1 MQNMKKYKNWVC
13 HRNKI
18 PIDPNTGQ
26 AAKSNDPNTWGTYQQ
41 AKMLMECDKSI
52 SGLGFMFSNTPY
64 VGIDIDHCIQN
75 KKFSELAR
83 EIITTLQSYTEISP
97 SGTGVHIIC
106 KGKIEAGRK
115 NSTLGLEMY
124 DSGRYFTVTGRMLKN
139 YQNIVEC
146 QNQIDSICEKYF
158 EVKKSEK
165 APKQQ
170 SISHFEDQKLIEIAI
185 KSQNGGKFGDL
196 YAGNWQN
203 YYKSQSEADIALCNM
218 LAFWTACDFE
228 QMDRIF
234 RTSGLMRNKW
244 NEMHGINT
252 YGDMTIT
259 KAIDDCNNTFEP
271 STTRDFNG
279 INTVE
284 TPSKPCQNESENTQN
299 QQENEQNGQENE
311 QNPHFL
317 DRFHKFNAK
326 GNITGVFDAEIMEYI
341 IQTEHI
347 ISVRGVIYL
356 YENGVYCVDNDG
368 TLLKNIIQSLIY
380 KEFQNSHTINRI
392 YNLIVMQSCLQKRD
406 TEVNQYPSSF
416 INFKNGMLNV
426 ETMELLPH
434 KPEYYSM
441 NQIPHNF
448 KQIYKQDLYKFP
460 HSQQFLKTSLNI
472 PDINTIFQYM
482 GICMTHSTVYQIFL
496 LLKGEGA
503 NGKSV
508 LIDMFHEV
516 IGEQN
521 ISNLS
526 MDKLTQRFFS
536 SQLLFKLC
544 NTCADISKI
553 TIEDDAELKK
563 IIGSDVIQ
571 AEFKGKDS
579 FSFRPYA
586 KMLFSA
592 NRFPYVDDKSDAF
605 KRRLRV
611 VEMNKKPVKKD
622 IHLKEK
628 MSKEVD
634 FWICMAVAELKKVL
648 EYNDVYESE
657 NSKKVKE
664 NIHKE
669 SDSVY
674 AFILDC
680 LLPVEGMN
688 IKRSEMFKEYDK
700 YCTKNERLRV
710 KKKTFFEEMKAKGFT
725 PKRKDKEGYIYEG
738 YAFTI
743 WENEEEIPFF

>member
-1 MQNMKKYKNWVC
+1 MKKYKNWVC

-271 STTRDFNG
+271 SQTRDFNG

-326 GNITGVFDAEIMEYI
+326 GNITGVFDAEIVDYI
-341 IQTEHI
+341 IKNNHI
-347 ISVRGVIYL
+347 VSIGDIVYL
-356 YENGVYCVDNDG
+356 YEEGIYKEDRKG
-368 TLLKNIIQSLIY
+368 KKLKFIIQNLIY
-380 KEFQNSHTINRI
+380 KEFQNSRTINRI
-392 YNLIVMQSCLQKRD
+392 YELVLIQPSIRKDYTQL
-406 TEVNQYPSSF
+406 NQYHYSC
-416 INFKNGMLNV
+416 INFKNGMLDVN
-426 ETMELLPH
+426 TMELLPH

-448 KQIYKQDLYKFP
+448 KHITKADLEKYP
-460 HSQQFLKTSLNI
+460 HSQQFLKTSFNI
-472 PDINTIFQYM
+472 PDIDTMFQYM
-482 GICMTHSTVYQIFL
+482 GVCMTHNMLYQIFL
-496 LLKGEGA
+496 LLLGEGA
-503 NGKSV
+503 NGKSL
-508 LIDMFHEV
+508 LIDMFNAV
-516 IGEQN
+516 IGEKN
-521 ISNLS
+521 ISSLS

-536 SQLLFKLC
+536 SQLLFKLA

-563 IIGSDVIQ
+563 IVGGDMIQ

-592 NRFPYVDDKSDAF
+592 NRFPHVDDKSNGF

-611 VEMNKKPVKKD
+611 IEMNKEPKEKD
-622 IHLKEK
+622 VYLKEK
-628 MSKEVD
+628 MLEELE
-634 FWICMAVAELKKVL
+634 FWVYMAVQGLKKVL
-648 EYNDVYESE
+648 AQNNVFESE
-657 NSKKVKE
+657 NSKKTREK
-664 NIHKE
+664 I
-669 SDSVY
+669 
-674 AFILDC
+674 
-680 LLPVEGMN
+680 
-688 IKRSEMFKEYDK
+688 
-700 YCTKNERLRV
+700 
-710 KKKTFFEEMKAKGFT
+710 
-725 PKRKDKEGYIYEG
+725 
-738 YAFTI
+738 
-743 WENEEEIPFF
+743 

>member
-1 MQNMKKYKNWVC
+1 MKKYKNWVC

-97 SGTGVHIIC
+97 SGTVVHIIC

-124 DSGRYFTVTGRMLKN
+124 DSGRYFTVTGKMLKN

-284 TPSKPCQNESENTQN
+284 TTTEQPQKQQKESENTQN
-299 QQENEQNGQENE
+299 QQEN
-311 QNPHFL
+311 
-317 DRFHKFNAK
+317 
-326 GNITGVFDAEIMEYI
+326 
-341 IQTEHI
+341 
-347 ISVRGVIYL
+347 
-356 YENGVYCVDNDG
+356 
-368 TLLKNIIQSLIY
+368 
-380 KEFQNSHTINRI
+380 
-392 YNLIVMQSCLQKRD
+392 
-406 TEVNQYPSSF
+406 
-416 INFKNGMLNV
+416 
-426 ETMELLPH
+426 
-434 KPEYYSM
+434 
-441 NQIPHNF
+441 
-448 KQIYKQDLYKFP
+448 
-460 HSQQFLKTSLNI
+460 
-472 PDINTIFQYM
+472 
-482 GICMTHSTVYQIFL
+482 
-496 LLKGEGA
+496 
-503 NGKSV
+503 
-508 LIDMFHEV
+508 
-516 IGEQN
+516 
-521 ISNLS
+521 
-526 MDKLTQRFFS
+526 
-536 SQLLFKLC
+536 
-544 NTCADISKI
+544 
-553 TIEDDAELKK
+553 
-563 IIGSDVIQ
+563 
-571 AEFKGKDS
+571 
-579 FSFRPYA
+579 
-586 KMLFSA
+586 
-592 NRFPYVDDKSDAF
+592 
-605 KRRLRV
+605 
-611 VEMNKKPVKKD
+611 
-622 IHLKEK
+622 
-628 MSKEVD
+628 
-634 FWICMAVAELKKVL
+634 
-648 EYNDVYESE
+648 
-657 NSKKVKE
+657 
-664 NIHKE
+664 
-669 SDSVY
+669 
-674 AFILDC
+674 
-680 LLPVEGMN
+680 
-688 IKRSEMFKEYDK
+688 
-700 YCTKNERLRV
+700 
-710 KKKTFFEEMKAKGFT
+710 
-725 PKRKDKEGYIYEG
+725 
-738 YAFTI
+738 
-743 WENEEEIPFF
+743 

>member
-1 MQNMKKYKNWVC
+1 MKKYKNWVC

-26 AAKSNDPNTWGTYQQ
+26 NAKSNDPNTWGTYQQ

-165 APKQQ
+165 VPKQQ

-271 STTRDFNG
+271 SQTRDFNG

-326 GNITGVFDAEIMEYI
+326 GNITGVFDAEIVDYI
-341 IQTEHI
+341 IKNNHI
-347 ISVRGVIYL
+347 VSIGDIVYL
-356 YENGVYCVDNDG
+356 YEEGIYKEDRKG
-368 TLLKNIIQSLIY
+368 KKLKFIIQNLIY
-380 KEFQNSHTINRI
+380 KEFQNSRTINRI
-392 YNLIVMQSCLQKRD
+392 YELVLIQPSIRKDYTQL
-406 TEVNQYPSSF
+406 NQYHYSC
-416 INFKNGMLNV
+416 INFKNGMLDVN
-426 ETMELLPH
+426 TMELLPH

-448 KQIYKQDLYKFP
+448 KHITKADLEKYP
-460 HSQQFLKTSLNI
+460 HSQQFLKTSFNI
-472 PDINTIFQYM
+472 PDIDTMFQYM
-482 GICMTHSTVYQIFL
+482 GVCMTHNMLYQIFL
-496 LLKGEGA
+496 LLLGEGA
-503 NGKSV
+503 NGKSL
-508 LIDMFHEV
+508 LIDMFNAV
-516 IGEQN
+516 IGEKN
-521 ISNLS
+521 ISSLS

-536 SQLLFKLC
+536 SQLLFKLA

-563 IIGSDVIQ
+563 IVGGDMIQ

-592 NRFPYVDDKSDAF
+592 NRFPHVDDKSNGF

-611 VEMNKKPVKKD
+611 IEMNKEPKEKD
-622 IHLKEK
+622 VYLKEK
-628 MSKEVD
+628 MLEELE
-634 FWICMAVAELKKVL
+634 FWVYMAVQGLKKVL
-648 EYNDVYESE
+648 AQNNVFESE
-657 NSKKVKE
+657 NSKKTREK
-664 NIHKE
+664 IYKDG
-669 SDSVY
+669 DSVF
-674 AFILDC
+674 AFISDC
-680 LLPVEGMN
+680 LIPQEDCN
-688 IKRSEMFKEYDK
+688 IRRSEMFKEYCD
-700 YCTKNERLRV
+700 YCDYFERVRV
-710 KKKTFFEEMKAKGFT
+710 KKRTFFDELKAKGIVA
-725 PKRKDKEGYIYEG
+725 KKDRTGNMIYENLC
-738 YAFTI
+738 FFI
-743 WENEEEIPFF
+743 WKDEEQNYFSK

>member
-1 MQNMKKYKNWVC
+1 MKKYKNWVC

-26 AAKSNDPNTWGTYQQ
+26 NAKSNDPNTWGTYQQ

-185 KSQNGGKFGDL
+185 KSQNGSKFGDL

-271 STTRDFNG
+271 SQTRDFNG

-326 GNITGVFDAEIMEYI
+326 GNITGVFDAEIVDYI
-341 IQTEHI
+341 IKNNHI
-347 ISVRGVIYL
+347 VSIGDIVYL
-356 YENGVYCVDNDG
+356 YEEGIYKEDRKG
-368 TLLKNIIQSLIY
+368 KKLKFIIQNLIY
-380 KEFQNSHTINRI
+380 KEFQNSRTINRI
-392 YNLIVMQSCLQKRD
+392 YELVLIQPSIRKDYTQL
-406 TEVNQYPSSF
+406 NQYHYSC
-416 INFKNGMLNV
+416 INFKNGMLDVN
-426 ETMELLPH
+426 TMELLPH

-448 KQIYKQDLYKFP
+448 KHITKADLEKYP
-460 HSQQFLKTSLNI
+460 HSQQFLKTSFNI
-472 PDINTIFQYM
+472 PDIDTMFQYM
-482 GICMTHSTVYQIFL
+482 GVCMTHNMLYQIFL
-496 LLKGEGA
+496 LLLGEGA
-503 NGKSV
+503 NGKSL
-508 LIDMFHEV
+508 LIDMFNAV
-516 IGEQN
+516 IGEKN
-521 ISNLS
+521 ISSLS

-536 SQLLFKLC
+536 SQLLFKLA

-563 IIGSDVIQ
+563 IVGGDMIQ

-592 NRFPYVDDKSDAF
+592 NRFPHVDDKSNGF

-611 VEMNKKPVKKD
+611 IEMNKEPKEKD
-622 IHLKEK
+622 VYLKEK
-628 MSKEVD
+628 MLEELE
-634 FWICMAVAELKKVL
+634 FWVYMAVQGLKKVL
-648 EYNDVYESE
+648 AQNNVFESE
-657 NSKKVKE
+657 NSKKTREK
-664 NIHKE
+664 IYKDG
-669 SDSVY
+669 DSVF
-674 AFILDC
+674 AFISDC
-680 LLPVEGMN
+680 LIPQEDCN
-688 IKRSEMFKEYDK
+688 IRRSEMFKEYCD
-700 YCTKNERLRV
+700 YCDYFERVRV
-710 KKKTFFEEMKAKGFT
+710 KKRTFFDELKAKGIVA
-725 PKRKDKEGYIYEG
+725 KKDRTGNMIYENLC
-738 YAFTI
+738 FFI
-743 WENEEEIPFF
+743 WKDEEQNYFSK

>member
-1 MQNMKKYKNWVC
+1 MKKYKNWVC

-271 STTRDFNG
+271 SQTRDFNG

-326 GNITGVFDAEIMEYI
+326 GNITGVFDAEIVDYI
-341 IQTEHI
+341 IKNNHI
-347 ISVRGVIYL
+347 VSIGDIVYL
-356 YENGVYCVDNDG
+356 YEEGIYKEDRKG
-368 TLLKNIIQSLIY
+368 KKLKFIIQNLIY
-380 KEFQNSHTINRI
+380 KEFQNSRTINRI
-392 YNLIVMQSCLQKRD
+392 YELVLIQPSIRKDYTQL
-406 TEVNQYPSSF
+406 NQYHYSC
-416 INFKNGMLNV
+416 INFKNGMLDVN
-426 ETMELLPH
+426 TMELLPH

-448 KQIYKQDLYKFP
+448 KHITKADLEKYP
-460 HSQQFLKTSLNI
+460 HSQQFLKTSFNI
-472 PDINTIFQYM
+472 PDIDTMFQYM
-482 GICMTHSTVYQIFL
+482 GVCMTHNMLYQIFL
-496 LLKGEGA
+496 LLLGEGA
-503 NGKSV
+503 NGKSL
-508 LIDMFHEV
+508 LIDMFNVV
-516 IGEQN
+516 IGEKN
-521 ISNLS
+521 ISSLS

-536 SQLLFKLC
+536 SQLLFKLA

-563 IIGSDVIQ
+563 IVGGDMIQ

-592 NRFPYVDDKSDAF
+592 NRFPHVDDKSNGF

-611 VEMNKKPVKKD
+611 IEMNKEPKEKD
-622 IHLKEK
+622 VYLKEK
-628 MSKEVD
+628 MLEELE
-634 FWICMAVAELKKVL
+634 FWVYMAVQGLKKVL
-648 EYNDVYESE
+648 AQNNVFESE
-657 NSKKVKE
+657 NSKKTREK
-664 NIHKE
+664 IYKDG
-669 SDSVY
+669 DSVF
-674 AFILDC
+674 AFISDC
-680 LLPVEGMN
+680 LIPQEDCN
-688 IKRSEMFKEYDK
+688 IRRSEMFKEYCD
-700 YCTKNERLRV
+700 YCDYFERVRV
-710 KKKTFFEEMKAKGFT
+710 KKRTFFDELKAKGIVA
-725 PKRKDKEGYIYEG
+725 KKDRTGNMIYENLC
-738 YAFTI
+738 FFI
-743 WENEEEIPFF
+743 WKDEEQNYFSK